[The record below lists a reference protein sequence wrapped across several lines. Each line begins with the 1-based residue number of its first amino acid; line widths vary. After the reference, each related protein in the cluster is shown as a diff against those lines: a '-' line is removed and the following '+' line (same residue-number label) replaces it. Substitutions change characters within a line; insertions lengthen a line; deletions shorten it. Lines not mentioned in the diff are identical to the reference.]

1 MQLALSDFELFQN
14 QQLTS
19 KNLHA
24 AHNDD
29 DDDDDDD
36 DANDANDANDD
47 DDEDVHSS
55 KVSFLALGG

>member
-1 MQLALSDFELFQN
+1 MQLPLSDFELFQN

-29 DDDDDDD
+29 DDDDDSGD
-36 DANDANDANDD
+36 ND
-47 DDEDVHSS
+47 EEPMHW
-55 KVSFLALGG
+55 

>member
-24 AHNDD
+24 AHNDED

-36 DANDANDANDD
+36 DESGDNDD
-47 DDEDVHSS
+47 GFE
-55 KVSFLALGG
+55 

>member
-29 DDDDDDD
+29 DDDDDSGD
-36 DANDANDANDD
+36 ND
-47 DDEDVHSS
+47 EEPMHW
-55 KVSFLALGG
+55 

>member
-24 AHNDD
+24 AHYDD
-29 DDDDDDD
+29 DDDDDDSGD
-36 DANDANDANDD
+36 NDD
-47 DDEDVHSS
+47 DCE
-55 KVSFLALGG
+55 LQEPMQW

>member
-24 AHNDD
+24 AHNDED
-29 DDDDDDD
+29 DDDSGD
-36 DANDANDANDD
+36 NDD
-47 DDEDVHSS
+47 GCE
-55 KVSFLALGG
+55 LQEPGQW

>member
-24 AHNDD
+24 AHNNEDD
-29 DDDDDDD
+29 DDGDDDSGD
-36 DANDANDANDD
+36 NDD
-47 DDEDVHSS
+47 GFE
-55 KVSFLALGG
+55 LQEPMQW

>member
-24 AHNDD
+24 AHNDE
-29 DDDDDDD
+29 
-36 DANDANDANDD
+36 DD
-47 DDEDVHSS
+47 DDEFGENDDG
-55 KVSFLALGG
+55 FE

>member
-24 AHNDD
+24 AHNDED

-36 DANDANDANDD
+36 DSGDNDD
-47 DDEDVHSS
+47 GFE
-55 KVSFLALGG
+55 